1 MKSYKRRF
9 LTKTI
14 GDYIL
19 LVWGMAVSLYLP
31 CKLHRTDPC
40 LENILVRCRCEPIV
54 DYFKNRCI
62 CLNPVLNEFSVTWT
76 VSDGSELRVLY
87 IDIRLVVGEK
97 LIIVDKNCM
106 YVECG
111 KHICGWRY
119 RP

>member
-1 MKSYKRRF
+1 
-9 LTKTI
+9 
-14 GDYIL
+14 
-19 LVWGMAVSLYLP
+19 MAVSLYLP
-31 CKLHRTDPC
+31 CKLHSTDPC
-40 LENILVRCRCEPIV
+40 LENILVRCRCERIV
-54 DYFKNRCI
+54 YHSKNRCI
-62 CLNPVLNEFSVTWT
+62 CLNPVLNEFSVTCT
-76 VSDGSELRVLY
+76 VSDGSELESIIN